1 MQYGVTDDVKFTEV
15 EQTLSGMGRLEKLVL
30 GISHGVSLR
39 WYNIVVTNCIQC
51 LSAMHVIVTC
61 GPSIT
66 WCLCVCTYV
75 SKWRSTCWE
84 CGLM

>member
-1 MQYGVTDDVKFTEV
+1 MREEDAKFTEV
-15 EQTLSGMGRLEKLVL
+15 ERALIGMFKIEKLVL
-30 GISHGVSLR
+30 GINYDVSLR
-39 WYNIVVTNCIQC
+39 WYNIVVTNYIYQC
-51 LSAMHVIVTC
+51 LSARHVIVTC
-61 GPSIT
+61 GPSVT